1 MDVFILSSC
10 IVVVSLFHP
19 QFKYCPQNFKLLSEY
34 SFNTENPFTL
44 LFVLSTL
51 WVHLNLTLGFYL
63 KSKPLCKDSNT
74 LLTEPTGVIKV
85 LLNIPPK
92 TF

>member
-1 MDVFILSSC
+1 MNSVNTEAHAEAGIQRET
-10 IVVVSLFHP
+10 H
-19 QFKYCPQNFKLLSEY
+19 YYQNI
-34 SFNTENPFTL
+34 NTENPFTL

-51 WVHLNLTLGFYL
+51 CVHLNLTLGFYL
-63 KSKPLCKDSNT
+63 NSKPPCKDSNT

-85 LLNIPPK
+85 LLKILPK